1 MIQFTDQ
8 THKFMTERFGINP
21 NAMTINEG
29 RQVINT
35 IIDDIESKNAK
46 IFELER
52 QLANHKK
59 MINES
64 YGNAQ
69 KQDLFAKFERIA
81 NKQFITFIMDTSKL
95 LEEIR
100 NCVTVEEY
108 TKLIKTLKMYV
119 NNTEQAI
126 SKLAKDNGVVFNY
139 SKGESDLLQK
149 IWEFTDPKVSPFK
162 KDEYVD
168 SILTLIEKQLEID
181 TKVTTQPITPQPIKQ
196 EVKEPVKEHNKSDC
210 QCFMHQIKSLP
221 EQKQKLFEK
230 LLAESQ
236 NKVIP
241 LFSAFVTKNHK
252 AIEDAKSLTGM
263 DKLVFNTLNYMV
275 SQRTGDDK
283 SKSESAKALL
293 DSQKDV
299 IDLLKTA

>member
-8 THKFMTERFGINP
+8 THKFITEKLGINP
-21 NAMTINEG
+21 TQLTINQG

-35 IIDDIESKNAK
+35 IIDDLESKNAK

-52 QLANHKK
+52 QLANQKK

-64 YGNAQ
+64 YGNSQ

-81 NKQFITFIMDTSKL
+81 NKQFLTFMMDISKL

-100 NCVTVEEY
+100 NCNTVEEY
-108 TKLIKTLKMYV
+108 IKLIKTLKMYV
-119 NNTEQAI
+119 NNTEVAI
-126 SKLAKDNGVVFNY
+126 SKLAKDNGISFNY
-139 SKGESDLLQK
+139 SKTEKALLEK
-149 IWEFTDPKVSPFK
+149 VWEFTDPNVSPFK

-181 TKVTTQPITPQPIKQ
+181 TKVTTQPITPK
-196 EVKEPVKEHNKSDC
+196 PVKEHNKSDC

-299 IDLLKTA
+299 IDLLKSA